1 MTPEI
6 LTSRN
11 RLIAGLLVLLVLV
24 IVICYFLV
32 SFLFR
37 KPEQPKIGTHSPIDT
52 LAYCQPEQTS
62 LCVVA
67 FSQVIDGAMQVNI
80 QTPYTHYPE
89 INLKITTN
97 GQESTY
103 ECKPM
108 DTLATGIEC
117 IGASQTPGEVLNF
130 KIISRSTGT
139 LLAEGNFAIIGIALF
154 TPAGAATST
163 ETPTETVTPT
173 ETLLVT
179 DTPLAPRFNTPTP
192 TGTRVPPSY
201 PNPTSYP

>member
-6 LTSRN
+6 STSRN
-11 RLIAGLLVLLVLV
+11 RLIAGLLVLLVFV
-24 IVICYFLV
+24 IVICYFLI
-32 SFLFR
+32 SFLPR
-37 KPEQPKIGTHSPIDT
+37 KPEQPKIGTHSPTDT
-52 LAYCQPEQTS
+52 LAYCQPEQTG

-89 INLKITTN
+89 IILKISRN

-108 DTLATGIEC
+108 DTLATGIVC
-117 IGASQTPGEVLNF
+117 LGASQTPGEVLNF
-130 KIISRSTGT
+130 KIISKSMGT

-154 TPAGAATST
+154 TPEAAATAT
-163 ETPTETVTPT
+163 ETPTETLTPT
-173 ETLLVT
+173 ETVLFT
-179 DTPLAPRFNTPTP
+179 DTPAATRLNTPTP
-192 TGTRVPPSY
+192 TGTRGPPSY